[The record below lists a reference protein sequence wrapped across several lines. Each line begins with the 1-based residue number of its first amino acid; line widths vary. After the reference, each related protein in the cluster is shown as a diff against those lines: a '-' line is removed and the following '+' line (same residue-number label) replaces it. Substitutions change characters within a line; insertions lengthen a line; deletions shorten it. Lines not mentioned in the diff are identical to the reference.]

1 MSTSALS
8 LEQAPPISVPLRF
21 FLTAPLF
28 GLLAAGVLA
37 AAGPAAL
44 TSRWHPALLAAT
56 HLITLGVLALCMV
69 GALLQMLPV
78 VAGAVLRRPVRIAW
92 LLHPPL
98 VIGTLLLAAG
108 FAWGR
113 TDIALAA
120 LPLLAWSL
128 LALTVH
134 GLAALGAAP
143 VRNATTRGMRM
154 ALAALA
160 VTVSLGLL
168 AAWHYAGHGTLALP
182 VLADVHLS
190 WGLLGWVG
198 LLVIGVAYQVVPMF
212 QMTPPYP
219 PWLARV
225 LDAAILLGLC
235 ALSVGRLWD
244 VPAAQFLALVVL
256 LAGFL
261 SFALATLHL
270 QQKRRRR
277 QADVTLRFWRVAMA
291 SLLAAALAT
300 TLAWLVPA
308 WDQAPVRPLFVG
320 ILWIMGF
327 ALSAVNGMLYKI
339 VPFLVW
345 LHLQSRHPPRGSTPN
360 MKQVIADAQAR
371 HQALAHEVALLL
383 LAAAPFLPAL
393 FYPALAASALSFLL
407 LGRNLLAAWRC
418 YLDFDRRITR
428 WEQAASR

>member
-1 MSTSALS
+1 MPASALS

-28 GLLAAGVLA
+28 GLLAAGALA

-44 TSRWHPALLAAT
+44 ASRWHPALIAAT

-108 FAWGR
+108 FARGR
-113 TDIALAA
+113 ADIVLAA
-120 LPLLAWSL
+120 LPLLGWSL
-128 LALTVH
+128 LGLVVLA
-134 GLAALGAAP
+134 LAALGTAP

-160 VTVSLGLL
+160 VTVCLGLL
-168 AAWHYAGHGTLALP
+168 AAWHYAGRGTLALP
-182 VLADVHLS
+182 DLADVHLS

-219 PWLARV
+219 PWLARG

-244 VPAAQFLALVVL
+244 VPAAQTLALPVL

-261 SFALATLHL
+261 SFGLATLRL
-270 QQKRRRR
+270 QQQRRRR

-308 WDQAPVRPLFVG
+308 WDEAAVRPLFVG

-407 LGRNLLAAWRC
+407 LGRNLLGAWRC

-428 WEQAASR
+428 WEQAASP